1 MTLDEA
7 IRHLQD
13 ILGDPEHQ
21 WSCDA
26 CRQEHEELLEFLQE
40 LKTARI
46 RLLYIEDQNPE
57 LATRSEMV
65 AEFAQTAEWINLAE
79 RIGKTMAEVSAK
91 IAETIRTMGA
101 VFAAH
106 DIKQEEEDHGND

>member
-40 LKTARI
+40 LKTARF
-46 RLLYIEDQNPE
+46 RLSYIENENPE
-57 LATRSEMV
+57 LAARSKV
-65 AEFAQTAEWINLAE
+65 FADFIQSSLWKDLAE
-79 RIGKTMAEVSAK
+79 ALIEAVNKTADR
-91 IAETIRTMGA
+91 IAEAVRTIATA
-101 VFAAH
+101 W
-106 DIKQEEEDHGND
+106 EDVNHGND